1 MFMEIPQLKR
11 LFLFIFCL
19 ALCFFA
25 HTSHAQQVQDTTALY
40 RIQTLDGNEYI
51 GSILEQNEEFIL
63 LRTSNIGEITIAR
76 KSIKSMVVVERGQQV
91 GDEFWLENPQA
102 TRYFWQPNGYGL
114 KKGEGYYQNV
124 WVFFNQASVGIT
136 DNISLGAGVVPLF
149 LIEGT
154 STPAWITPKFSIPV
168 VENRFHL
175 GAGALVGSVIGEDNA
190 GFGILYG
197 IGTLG
202 TRDRNASL
210 GVGYGYAAGKLAK
223 NPTIT
228 FSGMYRT
235 GKNGYLLT
243 ENYIISVEDES
254 LVLLMFGGRR
264 IIRSVG
270 LDFGLFA
277 PFSSEM
283 DTFIALPWLGF
294 TVPFGNKIEQPGR

>member
-1 MFMEIPQLKR
+1 METMGVLKR
-11 LFLFIFCL
+11 LFLFIFGISLCL
-19 ALCFFA
+19 FA
-25 HTSHAQQVQDTTALY
+25 NTSHAQQVKDTTALY
-40 RIQTLDGNEYI
+40 RIQTIDGNEYI

-63 LRTSNIGEITIAR
+63 LRTNNIGEITIGR
-76 KSIKSMVVVERGQQV
+76 KSIKSIIAIDRGQQI

-124 WVFFNQASVGIT
+124 WIFFNQASVGIT
-136 DNISLGAGVVPLF
+136 DNISIGAGVVPLF

-154 STPAWITPKFSIPV
+154 STPAWITPKFSIPI
-168 VENRFHL
+168 VENKFHV
-175 GAGALVGSVIGEDNA
+175 GAGALVGSVIGEDKA
-190 GFGILYG
+190 GFGIVYG

-210 GVGYGYAAGKLAK
+210 GVGYGYAAGEMAR

-228 FSGMYRT
+228 LSGMYRT

-243 ENYIISVEDES
+243 ENYIISIEDET
-254 LVLLMFGGRR
+254 LVLLSFGGRR
-264 IIRSVG
+264 IIRNVG

-283 DTFIALPWLGF
+283 DTFIALPWLGL
-294 TVPFGNKIEQPGR
+294 TVPFGNKIAQARR

>member
-1 MFMEIPQLKR
+1 MEIMHLKR
-11 LFLFIFCL
+11 LILFTFGL
-19 ALCFFA
+19 ALCLYA
-25 HTSHAQQVQDTTALY
+25 HTSQAQQVQDTTALY

-51 GSILEQNEEFIL
+51 GNILEQNEEFIL
-63 LRTSNIGEITIAR
+63 LRTNNIGEITIAR
-76 KSIKSMVVVERGQQV
+76 KSIKSMVAVDSGQQV

-114 KKGEGYYQNV
+114 KRGEGYYQNV

-168 VENRFHL
+168 VKNKFQL
-175 GAGALVGSVIGEDNA
+175 GAGALIGSVIGEDNA
-190 GFGILYG
+190 GFGIVYG

-202 TRDRNASL
+202 NRDRNASL
-210 GVGYGYAAGKLAK
+210 GIGYGYAAGELAK

-228 FSGMYRT
+228 LSGMYRT

-243 ENYIISVEDES
+243 ENYIISVEDET

-270 LDFGLFA
+270 LDYGLVA
-277 PFSSEM
+277 PFSSEIEAL
-283 DTFIALPWLGF
+283 IALPWLGF
-294 TVPFGNKIEQPGR
+294 TVPFGNKIQQAGR